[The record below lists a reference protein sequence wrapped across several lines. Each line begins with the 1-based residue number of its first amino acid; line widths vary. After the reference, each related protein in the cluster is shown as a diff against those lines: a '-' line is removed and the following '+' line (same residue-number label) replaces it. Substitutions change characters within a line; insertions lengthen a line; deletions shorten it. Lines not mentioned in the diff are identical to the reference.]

1 MKVGIFF
8 SIINTVTEE
17 QTMLNSEIFPKFL
30 GLNVHD
36 VFIVTSYAYS
46 NGFSMYLFC

>member
-8 SIINTVTEE
+8 SIINIVTEE
-17 QTMLNSEIFPKFL
+17 QTTLNSEISPKFL
-30 GLNVHD
+30 GLIEHD
-36 VFIVTSYAYS
+36 VFIVISYEYS

>member
-8 SIINTVTEE
+8 SIINIVTEE
-17 QTMLNSEIFPKFL
+17 QTMLSSEISPKYL
-30 GLNVHD
+30 GLIEHD